1 MMFAQRDYEIDTK
14 VIRRDMRRKLVH
26 DKSEIKSHA
35 ISSTGEYWW
44 LYCFY
49 RGQLV
54 IEGWFSTEEE
64 ANNWGINNLPVHFEV
79 VKLNTSSEPRA
90 TQNIKAIL
98 HGETGDIDQAI
109 QKARHKGED
118 LPPAMN
124 E

>member
-1 MMFAQRDYEIDTK
+1 MVLANYETDPGI
-14 VIRRDMRRKLVH
+14 IREDMRRKLAH
-26 DKSEIKSHA
+26 DRKVSKSHA
-35 ISSTGEYWW
+35 VSSTGEYWW
-44 LYCFY
+44 VYCFY

-64 ANNWGINNLPVHFEV
+64 ANNWGVNNLPVHFEV

-98 HGETGDIDQAI
+98 HAETGDLNQAL
-109 QKARHKGED
+109 QRARHKGRG

-124 E
+124 EE